1 MDGDVMYS
9 GKMTAELVRL
19 YADYNEKFGVE
30 PDYYEVLDYGDED
43 YDDYIKDIKTAI
55 ATNTHL
61 PDLYP
66 DDEDDF

>member
-1 MDGDVMYS
+1 MYN
-9 GKMTAELVRL
+9 GRMTKELEKL
-19 YADYNEKFGVE
+19 YAEYKKKFGYWVGGIMDLE
-30 PDYYEVLDYGDED
+30 YGDED

-66 DDEDDF
+66 DEEDDDY